1 MGITVQLTQLRNFVA
16 MVDAGSIRSGARQLG
31 ISQPAATK
39 GLRALEHEL
48 DAVLVQRS
56 SRGVVLT
63 AAGKAFL
70 GRARTVLGELREA
83 REELARLDGAQ
94 DETVR
99 VGVATVIGP
108 WLIPPVL
115 ARYHQER
122 PATVVRIIEGTQE
135 TLLPLLRE
143 GSLDL
148 AVCLRL
154 EPESTRG
161 FSARALARL
170 RLIVMGRKG
179 HPLRGARTLEGL
191 RDAHWILSRPRGSG
205 GVLEQA
211 FQAAG
216 LPLPASATE
225 CDSQAIKVALLAG
238 SDALG
243 LLGKPMLSEPAVAA
257 LLEEIPLDRPL
268 PRMTFSLYT
277 RAESRP
283 TPAARA
289 FAAAVAAQARSIVR
303 AEP

>member
-1 MGITVQLTQLRNFVA
+1 VHLTQLRNYVA
-16 MVDAGSIRSGARQLG
+16 MVDAGSIRAGARQLG

-39 GLRALEHEL
+39 ALRALEQEL

-70 GRARTVLGELREA
+70 ARARTVLGELRQA
-83 REELARLDGAQ
+83 REELAQLEGTQ
-94 DETVR
+94 NETVR

-115 ARYHQER
+115 ARYHHER
-122 PATVVRIIEGTQE
+122 PGTVVRIVEGTQE

-143 GSLDL
+143 GTLDFT
-148 AVCLRL
+148 VCLRL

-170 RLIVMGRKG
+170 RLVAVGRKG
-179 HPLRGARTLEGL
+179 HPLRHARTLEAL
-191 RDAHWILSRPRGSG
+191 QNAHWILSRPRGSG

-216 LPLPASATE
+216 LALPASATE
-225 CDSQAIKVALLAG
+225 CDSQAIKVALLAS

-257 LLEEIPLDRPL
+257 LLEEIPLDKPFPL
-268 PRMTFSLYT
+268 MTFSLYT
-277 RAESRP
+277 RADSRP
-283 TPAARA
+283 TAAARA
-289 FAAAVAAQARSIVR
+289 FATAVAAQARSIVR
-303 AEP
+303 AEG